1 MLPTDD
7 RSCPSDRDRRRRR
20 GRWVIL
26 PFVATLACLSSS
38 LAAFASPPGP
48 ASLPPVEALVDTNT
62 PGPDPLTLE
71 KARMRHAVGRANGS
85 LRIAGMI
92 DTRDQ
97 GATFEQ
103 RLLAGLASAHVHDG
117 GSFAADLALTGC
129 GRLRRG
135 FRCRSEDKS
144 VVCQFR
150 ASDNP
155 GVVRMNRTAKR
166 LSAEI
171 TGAGQPRGPIS
182 VLFSDGG
189 GVDRPGVLADCDS
202 AGKHALR
209 CKH

>member
-103 RLLAGLASAHVHDG
+103 RLLA
-117 GSFAADLALTGC
+117 DLALTGC

-155 GVVRMNRTAKR
+155 GVFRMNLTAKR